1 MPHALPSRLRRRFI
15 VQAVVAS
22 LVLVISL
29 AIGSAVMLQSLI
41 DARLRAHA
49 EGFWASLELNPD
61 YVPARTGDVRIHYVP
76 AGGAIDQV
84 PPELRRPPGS
94 HAVDRFDR
102 HVRVETRPQGSVYV
116 EMSFSYAK
124 QVVWTATAVFGT
136 VGVLGLLLLGW
147 LTYRATR
154 RLVMP
159 VTWLAG
165 KVEGWNV
172 ENPDA
177 DLLDPQRGPGDVG
190 SEVRQLSRALRD
202 LSTRVRA
209 LVQRERD
216 FTRDASHELRTPLT
230 VIRVASDMLLA
241 DPDTPERSRRS
252 LHRIQAA
259 GRDMET
265 VIDAFLILARDA
277 DVQPQGEEFR
287 VREVIDEEVD
297 RVQPLLAGKPVE
309 LRVTGSADPVIS
321 APPRVLG
328 VMVGNL
334 LRNACVFTE
343 EGVIE
348 VEVADDRVT
357 IRDTGIG
364 MSPGTLQRVFD
375 PFYRA
380 DQFRGGGG
388 KGMGLSIVRRLG
400 ERFGWPVR
408 LESTAGQGT
417 VAEIR
422 FGG

>member
-1 MPHALPSRLRRRFI
+1 
-15 VQAVVAS
+15 
-22 LVLVISL
+22 
-29 AIGSAVMLQSLI
+29 
-41 DARLRAHA
+41 
-49 EGFWASLELNPD
+49 
-61 YVPARTGDVRIHYVP
+61 
-76 AGGAIDQV
+76 
-84 PPELRRPPGS
+84 GS

-102 HVRVETRPQGSVYV
+102 HVRVESRPEGSVYV

-124 QVVWTATAVFGT
+124 RVVWTAAGVFGT
-136 VGVLGLLLLGW
+136 AGVLALLLLGW

-177 DLLDPQRGPGDVG
+177 DLLDPQRAPGDVG
-190 SEVRQLSRALRD
+190 NEVKQLSRALRD

-241 DPDTPERSRRS
+241 DPDMPGRSRRS
-252 LHRIQAA
+252 LQRIQGA
-259 GRDMET
+259 GRDMEA

-287 VREVIDEEVD
+287 VREVIAEEVE
-297 RVQPLLAGKPVE
+297 RVEPLLAGKPVE
-309 LRVTGSADPVIS
+309 LRVTGDADPVLS
-321 APPRVLG
+321 APRRVLG

-343 EGVIE
+343 EGTVE

-357 IRDTGIG
+357 IRDSGIG

-380 DQFRGGGG
+380 
-388 KGMGLSIVRRLG
+388 
-400 ERFGWPVR
+400 
-408 LESTAGQGT
+408 
-417 VAEIR
+417 
-422 FGG
+422 

>member
-22 LVLVISL
+22 LVLAIAVS
-29 AIGSAVMLQSLI
+29 IGSAVMLQALI
-41 DARLRAHA
+41 DARLRAHT
-49 EGFWASLELNPD
+49 EGVWASLELNPD
-61 YVPARTGDVRIHYVP
+61 HVPAQTGEVRIHYVP
-76 AGGAIDQV
+76 AGAAIDSV

-116 EMSFSYAK
+116 DMTFSYTK
-124 QVVWTATAVFGT
+124 QVVWTAAAMFATG
-136 VGVLGLLLLGW
+136 GMLGLLLLSW

-165 KVEGWNV
+165 KVQGWNV
-172 ENPDA
+172 EDPDA
-177 DLLDPQRGPGDVG
+177 EPLDPQRSPGDVG
-190 SEVRQLSRALRD
+190 SEVRRLSGALRD

-252 LHRIQAA
+252 LQRIQAA
-259 GRDMET
+259 GRDMEA

-287 VREVIDEEVD
+287 VREVIGEEVE
-297 RVQPLLAGKPVE
+297 RAQPLLAGKPVE
-309 LRVTGSADPVIS
+309 LRITGDADPVIS

-334 LRNACVFTE
+334 LSNACVFTE
-343 EGVIE
+343 EGLIE
-348 VEVADDRVT
+348 VEVGEDRVT
-357 IRDTGIG
+357 VRDTGIG

-380 DQFRGGGG
+380 DQFRSGG

-400 ERFGWPVR
+400 ERFGWPVT
-408 LESTAGQGT
+408 LDSAAGKGT

-422 FGG
+422 FSR

>member
-22 LVLVISL
+22 LVLAIAVS
-29 AIGSAVMLQSLI
+29 IGSAVMLQALI
-41 DARLRAHA
+41 DARLRAHT
-49 EGFWASLELNPD
+49 EGVWASLELNPD
-61 YVPARTGDVRIHYVP
+61 HVPAQTGEVRIHYVP
-76 AGGAIDQV
+76 AGAAIDSV

-116 EMSFSYAK
+116 DMTFSYAK
-124 QVVWTATAVFGT
+124 QVVWTAAAMFATG
-136 VGVLGLLLLGW
+136 GMLGLLLLSW

-165 KVEGWNV
+165 KVQGWNV
-172 ENPDA
+172 EDPDA
-177 DLLDPQRGPGDVG
+177 EPLDPQRSPGDVG
-190 SEVRQLSRALRD
+190 SEVRRLSGALRD

-252 LHRIQAA
+252 LQRIQAA
-259 GRDMET
+259 GRDMEA

-287 VREVIDEEVD
+287 VREVIGEEVE
-297 RVQPLLAGKPVE
+297 RAQPLLAGKPVE
-309 LRVTGSADPVIS
+309 LRITGDADPVIS

-334 LRNACVFTE
+334 LSNACVFTE
-343 EGVIE
+343 EGLIE
-348 VEVADDRVT
+348 VEVGEDRVT
-357 IRDTGIG
+357 VRDTGIG

-380 DQFRGGGG
+380 DQFRSGG

-400 ERFGWPVR
+400 ERFGWPVT
-408 LESTAGQGT
+408 LDSAAGKGT

-422 FGG
+422 FSR

>member
-1 MPHALPSRLRRRFI
+1 MPHALPSRLRRRFV

-22 LVLVISL
+22 LVLVIAVSVG
-29 AIGSAVMLQSLI
+29 AAVMLQALI
-41 DARLRAHA
+41 DARLKAHT
-49 EGFWASLELNPD
+49 EGVWASLELNPD
-61 YVPARTGDVRIHYVP
+61 YVPAQTGDVRIHYVP
-76 AGGAIDQV
+76 AGAAIDAV

-116 EMSFSYAK
+116 DMTFSYAK
-124 QVVWTATAVFGT
+124 RVVWAATALFAT
-136 VGVLGLLLLGW
+136 AGVLGLLLLSW

-165 KVEGWNV
+165 KVQGWNV

-177 DLLDPQRGPGDVG
+177 ELLDPQRGPGDVG
-190 SEVRQLSRALRD
+190 SEVRQLSSALRD
-202 LSTRVRA
+202 LSLRVRS

-241 DPDTPERSRRS
+241 DPETPGRSRRS
-252 LHRIQAA
+252 LQRIQAA
-259 GRDMET
+259 GRDMEA

-287 VREVIDEEVD
+287 VREVIGEEVE
-297 RVQPLLAGKPVE
+297 RAQPLLAGKPVE
-309 LRVTGSADPVIS
+309 LRITGDADPVIS

-334 LRNACVFTE
+334 LSNACVFTE

-348 VEVADDRVT
+348 VEIGEDRVT
-357 IRDTGIG
+357 VRDTGIG

-380 DQFRGGGG
+380 DQFRSGG

-400 ERFGWPVR
+400 ERFGWPVA
-408 LESTAGQGT
+408 LESATGQGT

-422 FGG
+422 FSG